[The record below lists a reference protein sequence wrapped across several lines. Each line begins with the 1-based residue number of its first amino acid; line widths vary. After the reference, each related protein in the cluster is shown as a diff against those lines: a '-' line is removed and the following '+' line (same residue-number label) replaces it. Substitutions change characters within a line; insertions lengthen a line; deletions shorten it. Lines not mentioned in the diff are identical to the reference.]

1 MASLADQR
9 QDIRWDGAHGAAG
22 VEEARM
28 RRVSA
33 QRWKSQGRAQQ
44 HGPAAPTDFAA
55 PRPQRGRGQ
64 RGLCMMQCDGVG
76 APARHLRSA
85 AEFGSLS
92 HQPHAV
98 RAALGALGHLSELQ
112 LDHAAN
118 RPDDQGAYLV
128 LRHVRG

>member
-1 MASLADQR
+1 MG
-9 QDIRWDGAHGAAG
+9 WGAWGGRRGGGEEETRVRTEVEIAG
-22 VEEARM
+22 
-28 RRVSA
+28 
-33 QRWKSQGRAQQ
+33 Q
-44 HGPAAPTDFAA
+44 GPAA
-55 PRPQRGRGQ
+55 RPSSADRFCRATATEREGGQ
-64 RGLCMMQCDGVG
+64 RGHCMMQCDGVG

-118 RPDDQGAYLV
+118 RPDDQGAYLAI
-128 LRHVRG
+128 RHVRG